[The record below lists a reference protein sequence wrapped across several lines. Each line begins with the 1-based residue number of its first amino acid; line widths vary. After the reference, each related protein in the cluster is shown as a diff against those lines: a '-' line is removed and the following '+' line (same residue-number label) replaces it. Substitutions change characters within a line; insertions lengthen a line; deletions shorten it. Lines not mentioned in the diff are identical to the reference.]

1 MKCVKVPVVD
11 FFMDDGGF
19 ASQTW
24 IDSRACGRV
33 ADMTSNAIA
42 KARRGCVD
50 LIIYEPNHVQAAI
63 IYQFR
68 NNPGNLTL
76 EELGMPQGIFPT

>member
-1 MKCVKVPVVD
+1 
-11 FFMDDGGF
+11 
-19 ASQTW
+19 
-24 IDSRACGRV
+24 
-33 ADMTSNAIA
+33 MTSNAIA

-76 EELGMPQGIFPT
+76 EELGMPQGIFPI